1 MAYLRNKLILFTS
14 LCEDIKTNII
24 KQKLIALIY

>member
-1 MAYLRNKLILFTS
+1 MAYLRIKLILFTS
-14 LCEDIKTNII
+14 LWEDIKTNII